1 MSISFSSVIT
11 SNIDMVCHISSS
23 GYLVWFYGILI
34 WILTTLM
41 LASGARNILRYR
53 IDEEVTIGTRVG
65 DILQDS
71 RLKQTYSKSPDIL
84 RQLRFGFLT
93 ESDLS
98 FSIGAVSGVLET
110 NGRID
115 RESITGCP
123 RVDLCEI
130 TLDVAVQPVQYFQ
143 IIKVTVEI
151 LDVNDNSP
159 VYSEHEMTHPILESA
174 LQGSSFVIP
183 TATDLDS
190 PMYGVERYEL
200 DSEDATFGITQKEK
214 LDGAFDLRLTVQKSL
229 DREVKDKYRV
239 RISAYDGGN
248 PPNVGYMS
256 IVIPVMDSNDN
267 SPVFDNDTYRVVIP
281 ESIAVGAS
289 IIQVRATDQDLGQ
302 NGRILYGFSPMTQGL
317 YGDILA
323 VNQETGYIFIHGELD
338 REKTSVCNLIVTAS
352 DQGPDSLP
360 SDTTV
365 IVTITDVNDN
375 APQITINTLGSTK
388 PNNAQIS
395 EDAASGTFVAHV
407 SVTDPDLGRNG
418 DLNCSLN
425 DYSFDLQQ
433 TFEME
438 YKIVTAR
445 PLDRETIPLYG
456 LELVCRDKGQPPQVA
471 MKRLAVEILDI
482 NDNTPT
488 FSQKSYT
495 AKMIENNF
503 IGIGVIQTVATD
515 RDTGNNGDVSYSLS
529 LNASETFEIDPHT
542 GAIKTRKSID
552 RERTPQYHFQVIAT
566 DQGNPPRSTMA
577 HVVVNVEDINDE
589 IPQFVSPSFTFY
601 VREEEPARTEVGKVT
616 AVDKD
621 AHPHNQFMY
630 TFDVKGSASLPFS
643 LETRSGKIMTRRPLD
658 REKQDN
664 YRLIVKATDQGSP
677 PMTSTSSIT
686 ILVSDKNDN
695 APRFDFPN
703 SKNNTVFISNKVPV
717 GNTVT
722 HISAHDPDEGNNARI
737 SFSFIHASDK
747 KGKFSLDKDSG
758 LIGLNVPLTD
768 IDYAIYELR
777 IKAEDHGTN
786 LQLKAVSELKI
797 VVNSSIPYPPGK
809 LAHGSNVFHYNV
821 IVVVAVACG
830 GAVITV
836 SLIVGIILVRN
847 QGRKR
852 RVHKYNCRME
862 AKRMLSSKELQTAAP
877 EESIP
882 MKNGPQVGRNNAVQ
896 LDLLIMII
904 VASWCYSG
912 N

>member
-1 MSISFSSVIT
+1 MEVHVREALMSISFSPAVT
-11 SNIDMVCHISSS
+11 SNTDMVCHISSS
-23 GYLVWFYGILI
+23 GYLFWFYGMLI
-34 WILTTLM
+34 WILATSM
-41 LASGARNILRYR
+41 LVSGARNILRYR
-53 IDEEVTIGTRVG
+53 IEEEVTIGTRVG

-71 RLKQTYSKSPDIL
+71 RLKQTYSNSPEIL

-98 FSIGAVSGVLET
+98 FAIGAVTGVLET

-123 RVDLCEI
+123 RMDLCEI

-143 IIKVTVEI
+143 IIKITVEI
-151 LDVNDNSP
+151 LDINDNAPMYPESA
-159 VYSEHEMTHPILESA
+159 VTHPILESA

-183 TATDLDS
+183 TATDMDS
-190 PMYGVERYEL
+190 PMFGVERYEL
-200 DSEDATFGITQKEK
+200 DSEDGTFGITQKEK

-229 DREVKDKYRV
+229 DREVQDKYSV
-239 RISAYDGGN
+239 RITAYDGGN
-248 PPNVGYMS
+248 PPNAGYMN

-267 SPVFDNDTYRVVIP
+267 SPVFDNDTYKVIIP
-281 ESIAVGAS
+281 ESIAVGVS
-289 IIQVRATDQDLGQ
+289 ILRVRATDQDLGQ
-302 NGRILYGFSPMTQGL
+302 NGRILYGFSPMTRGL

-323 VNQETGYIFIHGELD
+323 VNQETGDIFINGKLD

-365 IVTITDVNDN
+365 VVTITDVNDN

-388 PNNAQIS
+388 PDKAYIS
-395 EDAASGTFVAHV
+395 EDAATGTFVAHV

-425 DYSFDLQQ
+425 DYTFDLQQ
-433 TFEME
+433 TFETE
-438 YKIVTAR
+438 YQIVTAR
-445 PLDRETIPLYG
+445 SLDRETIPQYG

-471 MKRLAVEILDI
+471 IKRLAVEILDV

-495 AKMIENNF
+495 ANMIENNF

-515 RDTGNNGDVSYSLS
+515 RDTGKNGDISYSLS
-529 LNASETFEIDPHT
+529 FDASETFEIDSHT
-542 GAIKTRKSID
+542 GAIKTRTSID

-566 DQGNPPRSTMA
+566 DHGNPPRSTMA
-577 HVVVNVEDINDE
+577 HMVVNVEDVNDE
-589 IPQFVSPSFTFY
+589 IPKFVSSVFTFY
-601 VREEEPARTEVGKVT
+601 VGENEPERTRVGKVT
-616 AVDKD
+616 AVDND
-621 AHPHNQFMY
+621 APPHNQFMY
-630 TFDVKGSASLPFS
+630 TFDHKGSSSLPFS
-643 LETRSGKIMTRRPLD
+643 LDTQSGKITTRRPLD

-664 YRLIVKATDQGSP
+664 YRLIVKVTDQGSP
-677 PMTSTSSIT
+677 PMSSTVSIT
-686 ILVSDKNDN
+686 IWISDKNDN

-703 SKNNTVFISNKVPV
+703 PKNNTVFISNKVPV
-717 GNTVT
+717 GNPVT
-722 HISAHDPDEGNNARI
+722 RISAHDPDQGNNATI
-737 SFSFIHASDK
+737 SFSFLPTSDQ

-758 LIGLNVPLTD
+758 VIALNVPLND
-768 IDYAIYELR
+768 VDYATFELR
-777 IKAEDHGTN
+777 LKAEDHGTN
-786 LQLKAVSELKI
+786 PQLKAISHLKI

-809 LAHGSNVFHYNV
+809 LGHTSSVFHYNV

-862 AKRMLSSKELQTAAP
+862 AKRMLSSKELQSAAP

-882 MKNGPQVGRNNAVQ
+882 MKNGPQVGTNYTLQ
-896 LDLLIMII
+896 ID
-904 VASWCYSG
+904 
-912 N
+912 